1 VSLPRLRLETS
12 LRTPEGRWILDA
24 DEVHHLVRVRR
35 CVVGDRVEGLLPG
48 WRVILSLE
56 KNQEQWEGVECERI
70 PSPETSHHLLLL
82 AGILKEDAWNALLRN
97 AVEVGVAQILPL
109 RCERSVPKGAI
120 LSAPRRME
128 RWQRILLEATKQ
140 CGASS
145 PPHLFPPL
153 DVEEINPTVLPPER
167 YAAILDGGAHPLG
180 SVRCG
185 ANVAFAVGPEGDFSP
200 REKERFREMGF
211 VPVSLGPRILR
222 APTAV
227 TVGCSWFSLT
237 REGLYRTDDALSL

>member
-1 VSLPRLRLETS
+1 MSLPRLRLETS

-35 CVVGDRVEGLLPG
+35 CAVGDRVEGLLPG

-56 KNQEQWEGVECERI
+56 RNQEQWEGVECERI
-70 PSPETSHHLLLL
+70 PSPETALHLVLL
-82 AGILKEDAWNALLRN
+82 AGILKEDGWNSLLRN
-97 AVEVGVAQILPL
+97 AVEMGVAQILPL
-109 RCERSVPKGAI
+109 WCERSVPKGAV
-120 LSAPRRME
+120 LFSPRRRE

-145 PPHLFPPL
+145 SPRLWPPL
-153 DVEEINPTVLPPER
+153 RVEEIDPTILPPER
-167 YAAILDGGAHPLG
+167 YAAILDGGARPLG
-180 SVRCG
+180 TVRCG

-200 REKERFREMGF
+200 REKEHFRGMGF
-211 VPVSLGPRILR
+211 VGVSLGPRILR

-227 TVGCSWFSLT
+227 TVGCAWFSLT
-237 REGLYRTDDALSL
+237 REGLCRTDDALSH